1 MKRLLPITT
10 LLAMTGCASIFS
22 GTTQDITLRTTPGAT
37 YSITDSNGK
46 QVARGTG
53 HGTASLERG
62 AGYFSPHA
70 YKARI
75 SKPGHMTKTV
85 DIQPGMNPWYFANI
99 LIGGFV
105 GMVIVDPL
113 TGAMY
118 KFYPSDIE
126 ATLEPANPESATVS
140 PIAPSIQPHKSSAT
154 IVSRYEY
161 TATERAKAQGC
172 RPTEAPS
179 TDSAKDPHETL
190 TFTCQD
196 GRRIT
201 VACSVGG
208 CT

>member
-46 QVARGTG
+46 QVASGTSQ
-53 HGTASLERG
+53 GTASLERG

-75 SKPGHMTKTV
+75 SKPGHTTKTV

-126 ATLEPANPESATVS
+126 APLEPVNLETAT
-140 PIAPSIQPHKSSAT
+140 AQPVPLATQTHKQNAAT
-154 IVSRYEY
+154 VSRYEY

-179 TDSAKDPHETL
+179 TDGAKDPHETL
-190 TFTCQD
+190 SFTCQD

-201 VACSVGG
+201 VACSFGG